1 MFCNNSLM
9 SRSASDEVLAFI
21 RAHGVV
27 RPVDLEAVGF
37 SRMWLTRLQRRGLI
51 ERVRRG
57 LYVAADAEWTE
68 HHSLTEVARQVPGG
82 VVCLLSALSYHGLT
96 TQIPF
101 EVWLAIDRKAWLP
114 VAPSVPTRVM
124 RFSGAALTSGVEEHV
139 IEGVP
144 VRIYGP
150 AKTVVDCFR
159 YRNKI
164 GFDVALEALRDC
176 HRLRLATVNELW
188 ECANRLRVG
197 NVMRPYIESLL

>member
-1 MFCNNSLM
+1 M
-9 SRSASDEVLAFI
+9 SPVSSDDVLAFV
-21 RAHGVV
+21 RAQTFV
-27 RPVDLEAVGF
+27 RSRDLEEAGF
-37 SRMWLTRLQRRGLI
+37 NRMWLTRLQRRGLV

-57 LYVAADAEWTE
+57 LYAAVDAEWTE
-68 HHSLTEVARQVPGG
+68 HHGFAQVARQAPTG
-82 VVCLLSALSYHGLT
+82 VICLLSALSFHELT

-101 EVWLAIDRKAWLP
+101 EVWLALDRKAR
-114 VAPSVPTRVM
+114 VPKAMTPQVRVM
-124 RFSGAALTSGVEEHV
+124 RFSGVALTTGVEEHL

-164 GFDVALEALRDC
+164 GLDVALEALRDC
-176 HRLRLATVNELW
+176 YRLRLATVDELW
-188 ECANRLRVG
+188 DCAQRLRVG